1 MVLVG
6 DRSVDNF
13 EHFRKNRRFRA
24 VSGGN
29 GAKALRHGKRGAD
42 LVVVV
47 PLGTQV
53 YREEEDAPIVELM
66 EHGERFILAQGG
78 KGGRGNKHFATSVN
92 QTPRFAEAGLP
103 GEEGSFRLELRMIAD
118 IGIIG
123 LPNAGKSTLLAASSS
138 AKPKIGDYA
147 FTTLEPQL
155 GVVQVGYDTF
165 LLADIPGLVPGAHE
179 GVGLGDEFLRHISRT
194 KALLHLVSGESEHPL
209 EDILQVNKELESF
222 DPRLIRL
229 PQILVITKVDLPA
242 VHEHMEEIRRQL
254 QRMGNKVY
262 GISGLTGEGVEE
274 LMVAALDL
282 EKRSEGIGKG
292 TEGAGESF
300 QVFHPLPVD
309 EERVVTK
316 DDGVFVLEGPHVP
329 NLVVQHE
336 VTKTEYAGMVRERLR
351 RTRWRR
357 ALEHAGIKAGDKVRV
372 REIEIVW

>member
-24 VSGGN
+24 MSGGN
-29 GAKALRHGKRGAD
+29 GAKALQHGKRGAD

-53 YREEEDAPIVELM
+53 YREEEEAPIVELM
-66 EHGERFILAQGG
+66 AHGERFILALGG

-123 LPNAGKSTLLAASSS
+123 LPNAGKSTLLAAASS
-138 AKPKIGDYA
+138 AKPKIGEYA

-209 EDILQVNKELESF
+209 GEVLQVNNELESF
-222 DPRLIRL
+222 DPRLALL
-229 PQILVITKVDLPA
+229 PQILVITKIDLP
-242 VHEHMEEIRRQL
+242 VVREHLEEIWRQL
-254 QRMGNKVY
+254 QTVGNKLY
-262 GISGLTGEGVEE
+262 SISGLTGEGVEE
-274 LMVAALDL
+274 LMIAALDL
-282 EKRSEGIGKG
+282 EKRSKGIDRGA
-292 TEGAGESF
+292 EGAVESF
-300 QVFHPLPVD
+300 QVFHPLPLD

-316 DDGVFVLEGPHVP
+316 EGDTFVLEGPHVP
-329 NLVVQHE
+329 NLVVQRE

-357 ALEHAGIKAGDKVRV
+357 VLDHVGIKAGDKVRV